1 MHVTV
6 TTTQG
11 APDMPNGIAQLAGEE
26 MLPWLREIEGFEG
39 LLMLADGVG
48 RTLVVSF
55 WESRELAD
63 RHAAAR
69 AEFRARITSTVD
81 VEVEDVSEY
90 ELVFGAWPAAD
101 AG

>member
-11 APDMPNGIAQLAGEE
+11 AADMPNGIARIAGEE
-26 MLPWLREIEGFEG
+26 MLPWLQQIEGFEG
-39 LLMLADGVG
+39 LLMLADGRG

-69 AEFRARITSTVD
+69 AEFRDTITSTVD
-81 VEVEDVSEY
+81 VRVEDVSEY
-90 ELVFGAWPAAD
+90 ELVFSSWPAQR
-101 AG
+101 G